1 MGGQKSD
8 FWKTD
13 SEVTKVHPS
22 GNAEL
27 SFGKQHRV
35 RLPKIRKQ
43 RLNCRVSS
51 VYRSPSRSLNE
62 SKRLSR
68 VSRKKGGPSMEATYI
83 SATQLDKRRD
93 KWSRRKATLKQAS
106 EPRAVQ
112 SWKRIQKL
120 KIQNKQKTTLEFRS
134 SHCSSAGYKPD

>member
-13 SEVTKVHPS
+13 SEVTKAHPS

-27 SFGKQHRV
+27 SFGKKHRV

-93 KWSRRKATLKQAS
+93 KWSRRKATLKQLLS
-106 EPRAVQ
+106 PEQCSHGKGFKNLRC
-112 SWKRIQKL
+112 KT
-120 KIQNKQKTTLEFRS
+120 NK
-134 SHCSSAGYKPD
+134 KPP